1 MGVSI
6 LAVLCAGGS
15 LCKIGAELPHV
26 TLVLPGKLDKHPWG
40 EFAPWG
46 QLGWASGPMGK
57 ASPTCSNEPG
67 PPVLRP
73 CGAHVCFL
81 MSRTGVGSD
90 FFLLPVAA
98 ASKSPLAAALPT

>member
-40 EFAPWG
+40 EFAPGGSSDGLRDPWG
-46 QLGWASGPMGK
+46 RRVPPA
-57 ASPTCSNEPG
+57 ATSPDPQCCGCAGRTCAFP
-67 PPVLRP
+67 
-73 CGAHVCFL
+73 
-81 MSRTGVGSD
+81 
-90 FFLLPVAA
+90 
-98 ASKSPLAAALPT
+98 